1 MQLKPKTDGIV
12 EGGGGASLQ
21 NWRRIL
27 TRKKRTR
34 RQNDDKMGD
43 ICAIMGSR
51 GCWSDATAVPS
62 SASLSLSPREHR
74 REPGENEREGVKDC

>member
-1 MQLKPKTDGIV
+1 M
-12 EGGGGASLQ
+12 Q

-62 SASLSLSPREHR
+62 SASLSL
-74 REPGENEREGVKDC
+74 PGSTEGNRVKMKERE